1 MTNTTLKK
9 ISELLGISISTASRA
24 LKNHP
29 DISERTKQK
38 VIELANTLDYE
49 PNANAIYLRTSNRK
63 LFGLMVPT
71 ISNFFYDSFISAV
84 EQECRQQNYSLMVLQ
99 SGDDPETEIS
109 NVKLCRQNRV
119 TGLFACITPTTTDT
133 AAFDKLSELEIP
145 VVFFDKVPEKE
156 HCNKVCMADTEAA
169 TLAATTII
177 GKKRK
182 NVLGIFGD
190 PNFSITRKRLQAFEA
205 VLLTEKKKINFTTA
219 TAVNAEEARI
229 LVMEQFSRKSET
241 DTIFCMS
248 DEILTGVM
256 KAAQQLKLNIPGDMG
271 IMAMSNGFI
280 PKLYFPEITYVET
293 SGSKLGKLAFS
304 RMMDCVKDHRSVA
317 ELIVASGLV
326 EGGSL

>member
-1 MTNTTLKK
+1 
-9 ISELLGISISTASRA
+9 
-24 LKNHP
+24 
-29 DISERTKQK
+29 
-38 VIELANTLDYE
+38 
-49 PNANAIYLRTSNRK
+49 
-63 LFGLMVPT
+63 MVPT

-205 VLLTEKKKINFTTA
+205 VLLAEKKKINFTTA